1 MKSRSEFLERYRLAG
16 DEVTLC
22 ELARKH
28 SLNLAFC
35 SFEQVEG
42 KNDTVRMLTELTPL
56 RPNEDNKDESLS
68 FEFEFGKEIETCV
81 GWHCIEPAYAD
92 YLVDYLDYIGWSDST
107 PFKKWVN
114 EFAKALK
121 EQFLVDNWEVA
132 QKEPDVFQRMFE
144 KHIHSVWPEVK
155 VDVKIENDMV
165 ISVNIGNGI
174 FDHTFDIN
182 ADAQYVDAVAT
193 VFRKGQ
199 DLNACV
205 KVTAKFLTGLNLEGM
220 DWEVLKVLDKR
231 GIKVI
236 ASVHTGVQEY
246 VSYVDVRGDKFYL
259 LHDGSA
265 ENFVKAFRQAFGNI
279 KA

>member
-1 MKSRSEFLERYRLAG
+1 MKSRSEFLDRYRLAG

-28 SLNLAFC
+28 NLNLAFC
-35 SFEQVEG
+35 SFEQVEA

-56 RPNEDNKDESLS
+56 RPNEENKDESLS
-68 FEFEFGKEIETCV
+68 FEFEFGKEREDST

-92 YLVDYLDYIGWSDST
+92 YLIDYLDYTGWSDIT
-107 PFKKWVN
+107 PFKKLVN

-132 QKEPDVFQRMFE
+132 QKEPYVFKRMFE
-144 KHIHSVWPEVK
+144 NHIHGTWPEAK
-155 VDVKIENDMV
+155 VDIEIENCM
-165 ISVNIGNGI
+165 ISSVNIGI
-174 FDHTFDIN
+174 FDHDFDVN
-182 ADAQYVDAVAT
+182 ADAQYVDAVAK
-193 VFRKGQ
+193 VLRKGQ

-205 KVTAKFLTGLNLEGM
+205 KVTAKFLTRLNLDGM

-231 GIKVI
+231 DIKVI

-265 ENFVKAFRQAFGNI
+265 ESFVKAFRQAFGNI

>member
-1 MKSRSEFLERYRLAG
+1 MKSRSEFLDRYRLAG

-28 SLNLAFC
+28 NLNLAFC
-35 SFEQVEG
+35 SFEQVES

-56 RPNEDNKDESLS
+56 RPNEENKDESLS
-68 FEFEFGKEIETCV
+68 FEFEFGKEREDST

-92 YLVDYLDYIGWSDST
+92 YLIDYLDYTGWSDIT
-107 PFKKWVN
+107 PFKKLVN

-132 QKEPDVFQRMFE
+132 QKEPYVFKRMFE
-144 KHIHSVWPEVK
+144 NHIHGTWPEAK
-155 VDVKIENDMV
+155 VDIEIENCM
-165 ISVNIGNGI
+165 ISSVNIGI
-174 FDHTFDIN
+174 FDHDFDVN
-182 ADAQYVDAVAT
+182 ADAQYVDAVAK
-193 VFRKGQ
+193 VLRKGQ

-205 KVTAKFLTGLNLEGM
+205 KVTAKFLTRLNLDGM

-231 GIKVI
+231 DIKVI
-236 ASVHTGVQEY
+236 ASVHIGVQEY

-265 ENFVKAFRQAFGNI
+265 ESFVKAFRQAFGNI

>member
-1 MKSRSEFLERYRLAG
+1 MKSQKEFLERYRLAG

-28 SLNLAFC
+28 NLNLAFC

-42 KNDTVRMLTELTPL
+42 KDDTVRMLTELTPL
-56 RPNEDNKDESLS
+56 RPNEESKDENESLS

-92 YLVDYLDYIGWSDST
+92 YLVDYLDYIGWSDSN

-144 KHIHSVWPEVK
+144 KHIHSVWTEVK

-165 ISVNIGNGI
+165 TSVNMGI
-174 FDHTFDIN
+174 FDHAFDVN

-193 VFRKGQ
+193 VLRKGQ

-205 KVTAKFLTGLNLEGM
+205 KVTAKFLTGLNLDGM

-265 ENFVKAFRQAFGNI
+265 EGFVKAFRQAFGNI

>member
-1 MKSRSEFLERYRLAG
+1 MKSRSEFLDRYRLAG

-28 SLNLAFC
+28 NLNLAFC
-35 SFEQVEG
+35 SFEQVEA

-56 RPNEDNKDESLS
+56 RPNEENKDESLS
-68 FEFEFGKEIETCV
+68 FEFEFGKEREDST

-92 YLVDYLDYIGWSDST
+92 YLIDYLDYTGWSDIT

-114 EFAKALK
+114 GFAQTLK

-132 QKEPDVFQRMFE
+132 QKEPYVFKRMFE
-144 KHIHSVWPEVK
+144 NHIHGTWPEAK
-155 VDVKIENDMV
+155 VDIEIENCM
-165 ISVNIGNGI
+165 ISSVNIGI
-174 FDHTFDIN
+174 FDHDFDVN
-182 ADAQYVDAVAT
+182 ADAQYVDAVAK
-193 VFRKGQ
+193 VLRKGQ

-205 KVTAKFLTGLNLEGM
+205 KVTAKFLTRLNLDGM

-231 GIKVI
+231 DIKVI

-265 ENFVKAFRQAFGNI
+265 ESFVKAFRQAFGNI

>member
-1 MKSRSEFLERYRLAG
+1 MNRTEFLERYRLAG

-28 SLNLAFC
+28 NLNLAFC

-56 RPNEDNKDESLS
+56 RPNEENKDESLS
-68 FEFEFGKEIETCV
+68 FEFEFGKEREDST
-81 GWHCIEPAYAD
+81 GWRCIEPAYAD
-92 YLVDYLDYIGWSDST
+92 YLVDYLDYTGWSDST
-107 PFKKWVN
+107 LFKKSVN
-114 EFAKALK
+114 EFAQTLK
-121 EQFLVDNWEVA
+121 EQFLIDNWEVA
-132 QKEPDVFQRMFE
+132 QKEPYVFKRMFE
-144 KHIHSVWPEVK
+144 NHIHGTWPEAK
-155 VDVKIENDMV
+155 VDIEIENCM
-165 ISVNIGNGI
+165 ISSVNIGI
-174 FDHTFDIN
+174 FDHDFDVN
-182 ADAQYVDAVAT
+182 ADAQYVDAVAK
-193 VFRKGQ
+193 VLRKGQ

-205 KVTAKFLTGLNLEGM
+205 KVTAKFLTGLNLEGL

-231 GIKVI
+231 DIKVI

-265 ENFVKAFRQAFGNI
+265 ESFVKAFRQAFGNI

>member
-1 MKSRSEFLERYRLAG
+1 MNRTKFLERYRLAG

-28 SLNLAFC
+28 NLNLAFC
-35 SFEQVEG
+35 SFEPVEG

-56 RPNEDNKDESLS
+56 RPNEESKDESLS
-68 FEFEFGKEIETCV
+68 FEFEFGKEIETCI

-107 PFKKWVN
+107 PFKIWVKG
-114 EFAKALK
+114 FAQTLK

-165 ISVNIGNGI
+165 ISVNMGI
-174 FDHTFDIN
+174 FDHIFDVN

-193 VFRKGQ
+193 VLRKGQ

-205 KVTAKFLTGLNLEGM
+205 KVTAKFLTGLNLEGL

-265 ENFVKAFRQAFGNI
+265 ESFVKAFRQAFGNI
-279 KA
+279 EA

>member
-1 MKSRSEFLERYRLAG
+1 MKSQKEFLERYRLAG

-28 SLNLAFC
+28 NLNLAFC

-42 KNDTVRMLTELTPL
+42 KDDTVRMLTELTPL
-56 RPNEDNKDESLS
+56 RPNEENKDESLS

-92 YLVDYLDYIGWSDST
+92 YLIDYLDYTGWSDST

-114 EFAKALK
+114 EFAQTLQ

-144 KHIHSVWPEVK
+144 KHIHAVWPEVK

-165 ISVNIGNGI
+165 TSVNMGI
-174 FDHTFDIN
+174 FDHAFDVN

-193 VFRKGQ
+193 VLRKGQ

>member
-1 MKSRSEFLERYRLAG
+1 MNRTEFLERYRLAG

-28 SLNLAFC
+28 NLNLAFC
-35 SFEQVEG
+35 SFEPVEG

-56 RPNEDNKDESLS
+56 RPNEESKDESLS
-68 FEFEFGKEIETCV
+68 FEFEFGKEIETCI

-107 PFKKWVN
+107 PFKIWVKG
-114 EFAKALK
+114 FAQTLK

-165 ISVNIGNGI
+165 ISVNMGI
-174 FDHTFDIN
+174 FDHIFDVN

-193 VFRKGQ
+193 VLRKGQ

-265 ENFVKAFRQAFGNI
+265 ESFVKAFRQAFGNI

>member
-1 MKSRSEFLERYRLAG
+1 MNQKEFLERYRLAG

-28 SLNLAFC
+28 NLNLAFC
-35 SFEQVEG
+35 SFEPVEG

-56 RPNEDNKDESLS
+56 RPNEESKDESLS
-68 FEFEFGKEIETCV
+68 FEFEFGKEIETCI

-107 PFKKWVN
+107 PFKIWVKG
-114 EFAKALK
+114 FAQTLK

-165 ISVNIGNGI
+165 ISVNMGI
-174 FDHTFDIN
+174 FDHIFDVN

-193 VFRKGQ
+193 VLRKGQ

-205 KVTAKFLTGLNLEGM
+205 KVTAKFLTGLNLEGL

-231 GIKVI
+231 DIKVI

-265 ENFVKAFRQAFGNI
+265 ESFVKAFRQAFGNI

>member
-1 MKSRSEFLERYRLAG
+1 MKSRSEFLERYRLVG

-28 SLNLAFC
+28 NLNLAFC

-42 KNDTVRMLTELTPL
+42 KDNTVRMLTELTPL
-56 RPNEDNKDESLS
+56 RPNEENKDESLS
-68 FEFEFGKEIETCV
+68 FEFEFGKEIEDST
-81 GWHCIEPAYAD
+81 GWHCIEPAYTD
-92 YLVDYLDYIGWSDST
+92 YLVDYLDYTGWSDST

-132 QKEPDVFQRMFE
+132 QKEPYVFKRMFE
-144 KHIHSVWPEVK
+144 NHIHGTWPEAK
-155 VDVKIENDMV
+155 VDIEIENCM
-165 ISVNIGNGI
+165 ISSVNIGI
-174 FDHTFDIN
+174 FDHDFDVN
-182 ADAQYVDAVAT
+182 ADAQYVDAVAK
-193 VFRKGQ
+193 VLRKGQ

-205 KVTAKFLTGLNLEGM
+205 KVTAKFLTRLNLDGM

-231 GIKVI
+231 DIKVI

-246 VSYVDVRGDKFYL
+246 ASYVDVRGDKFYL

-265 ENFVKAFRQAFGNI
+265 ESFVKAFRQAFGNI

>member
-1 MKSRSEFLERYRLAG
+1 
-16 DEVTLC
+16 
-22 ELARKH
+22 
-28 SLNLAFC
+28 
-35 SFEQVEG
+35 
-42 KNDTVRMLTELTPL
+42 MLTELTPL
-56 RPNEDNKDESLS
+56 RPNEESKDESLS

-81 GWHCIEPAYAD
+81 GWHCVEPAYAD

-107 PFKKWVN
+107 PFKKWVKG
-114 EFAKALK
+114 FAQTLK

-165 ISVNIGNGI
+165 TSVNIGI
-174 FDHTFDIN
+174 FDHAFDVN

-193 VFRKGQ
+193 VLRKGQ

-205 KVTAKFLTGLNLEGM
+205 KVTAKFLTGLNLDGM

-231 GIKVI
+231 DIKVI

-265 ENFVKAFRQAFGNI
+265 ESFVKAFRQAFGNI

>member
-1 MKSRSEFLERYRLAG
+1 MNRTEFLERYRLAG

-28 SLNLAFC
+28 NLNLAFC

-42 KNDTVRMLTELTPL
+42 KDDTVRMLTELTPL

-68 FEFEFGKEIETCV
+68 FEFEFGKEIEDST
-81 GWHCIEPAYAD
+81 GWHCIEAAYAD
-92 YLVDYLDYIGWSDST
+92 YLVDYLDYTGWSDST

-114 EFAKALK
+114 EFAKVLK

-132 QKEPDVFQRMFE
+132 QKEPYVFKRMFE
-144 KHIHSVWPEVK
+144 NHIHGTWPEAK
-155 VDVKIENDMV
+155 VDIEIENCM
-165 ISVNIGNGI
+165 ISSVNIGI
-174 FDHTFDIN
+174 FDHTFDVN

-193 VFRKGQ
+193 VLRKGQ

>member
-1 MKSRSEFLERYRLAG
+1 MNRTEFLERYRLAG

-28 SLNLAFC
+28 NLNLAFC
-35 SFEQVEG
+35 SFEQVES
-42 KNDTVRMLTELTPL
+42 KDDTVRMLTELTPL
-56 RPNEDNKDESLS
+56 RPNEESKDESLS

-92 YLVDYLDYIGWSDST
+92 YLVDYLDYIGWSDSN

-144 KHIHSVWPEVK
+144 KHIHGTWPEAK
-155 VDVKIENDMV
+155 VDIEIENCM
-165 ISVNIGNGI
+165 ISSVNIGI
-174 FDHTFDIN
+174 FDHDFDVN
-182 ADAQYVDAVAT
+182 ADAQYVDAVAK
-193 VFRKGQ
+193 VLRKGQ

-205 KVTAKFLTGLNLEGM
+205 KETAKFLTRLNLDGM

-231 GIKVI
+231 DIKVI

-259 LHDGSA
+259 MHDGSA
-265 ENFVKAFRQAFGNI
+265 EGFVKAFRQAFGNI

>member
-1 MKSRSEFLERYRLAG
+1 MKSRTEFLERYRLAG

-22 ELARKH
+22 EIARKH
-28 SLNLAFC
+28 NLNLAFC

-42 KNDTVRMLTELTPL
+42 KEDTVRMLTELTPL
-56 RPNEDNKDESLS
+56 RPNEDIKDESLS
-68 FEFEFGKEIETCV
+68 FDFEFGSEIEDGE

-92 YLVDYLDYIGWSDST
+92 YLIDLLDYTGWSDTT
-107 PFKKWVN
+107 PFSKSVKDYASN
-114 EFAKALK
+114 LK
-121 EQFLVDNWEVA
+121 ELFLVDNWEVA
-132 QKEPDVFQRMFE
+132 QKEPNVFQRMFE

-165 ISVNIGNGI
+165 ISVNMGI
-174 FDHTFDIN
+174 FDHVFDVN

-193 VFRKGQ
+193 VLRKGQ

-205 KVTAKFLTGLNLEGM
+205 KVTAKFLTRLNLDGL
-220 DWEVLKVLDKR
+220 DWEVLKILDKND
-231 GIKVI
+231 IKVI
-236 ASVHTGVQEY
+236 DSVHTGVQEY

-259 LHDGSA
+259 MHNGSA
-265 ENFVKAFRQAFGNI
+265 EGFVKAFRQAFGNI

>member
-16 DEVTLC
+16 DEATLC

-42 KNDTVRMLTELTPL
+42 KDDTVRMLTELTPL
-56 RPNEDNKDESLS
+56 RPNEENKEESLS
-68 FEFEFGKEIETCV
+68 FEFEFGKEIETCI

-107 PFKKWVN
+107 PFKKWVK
-114 EFAKALK
+114 EFAQTLK

-165 ISVNIGNGI
+165 TLVNMGI
-174 FDHTFDIN
+174 FDHTFDVN
-182 ADAQYVDAVAT
+182 ADAQYVDAVAK
-193 VFRKGQ
+193 VLRKGQ

-205 KVTAKFLTGLNLEGM
+205 KVTAKFLTRLNLDGL

-231 GIKVI
+231 DIKVI

-259 LHDGSA
+259 MHDGSA
-265 ENFVKAFRQAFGNI
+265 EGFVKAFRKSFGNI

>member
-1 MKSRSEFLERYRLAG
+1 MNRTEFLERYRLAG

-28 SLNLAFC
+28 NLNLAFC
-35 SFEQVEG
+35 SFEPVEG

-56 RPNEDNKDESLS
+56 RPNEESKDESLS
-68 FEFEFGKEIETCV
+68 FEFEFGKEIETCI

-107 PFKKWVN
+107 PFKIWVKG
-114 EFAKALK
+114 FAQTLK

-132 QKEPDVFQRMFE
+132 QKEPAVFQRMFE
-144 KHIHSVWPEVK
+144 KHIHSVWLEVK

-165 ISVNIGNGI
+165 ISVNMGI
-174 FDHTFDIN
+174 FDHAFDVN

-193 VFRKGQ
+193 VLRKGQ

-205 KVTAKFLTGLNLEGM
+205 KVTAKFLTGLNLEGL

-231 GIKVI
+231 DIKVI

-265 ENFVKAFRQAFGNI
+265 ESFVKAFRQAFGNI

>member
-1 MKSRSEFLERYRLAG
+1 MNQKEFLERYRLAG

-28 SLNLAFC
+28 NLNLAFC
-35 SFEQVEG
+35 SFEPVEG

-56 RPNEDNKDESLS
+56 RPNEESKDESLS
-68 FEFEFGKEIETCV
+68 FEFEFGKEIETCI

-92 YLVDYLDYIGWSDST
+92 YLVDYIDYIGWSDST
-107 PFKKWVN
+107 PFKIWVKG
-114 EFAKALK
+114 FAQTLK

-165 ISVNIGNGI
+165 ISVNMGI
-174 FDHTFDIN
+174 FDHIFDVN

-193 VFRKGQ
+193 VLRKGQ

-205 KVTAKFLTGLNLEGM
+205 KVTAKFLTGLNLEGL

-265 ENFVKAFRQAFGNI
+265 ESFVKAFRQAFGNI
-279 KA
+279 EA

>member
-1 MKSRSEFLERYRLAG
+1 MNQKEFLERYRLAG

-28 SLNLAFC
+28 NLNLAFC
-35 SFEQVEG
+35 SFEPVEG

-56 RPNEDNKDESLS
+56 RPNEESKDESLS
-68 FEFEFGKEIETCV
+68 FEFEFGKEIETCI

-107 PFKKWVN
+107 PFKIWVKG
-114 EFAKALK
+114 FAQTLK

-165 ISVNIGNGI
+165 ISVNMGI
-174 FDHTFDIN
+174 FDHIFDVN

-193 VFRKGQ
+193 VLRKGQ

-205 KVTAKFLTGLNLEGM
+205 KVTAKFLTGLNLEGL

-265 ENFVKAFRQAFGNI
+265 ESFVKAFRQAFGNI
-279 KA
+279 EA

>member
-1 MKSRSEFLERYRLAG
+1 MNRTEFLERYRLAG

-28 SLNLAFC
+28 NLNLAFC
-35 SFEQVEG
+35 SFEPVEG

-56 RPNEDNKDESLS
+56 RPNEESKDESLS
-68 FEFEFGKEIETCV
+68 FEFEFGKEIETCI

-107 PFKKWVN
+107 PFKIWVKG
-114 EFAKALK
+114 FAQTLK

-144 KHIHSVWPEVK
+144 KDIHSVWPEVK

-165 ISVNIGNGI
+165 ISVNMGI
-174 FDHTFDIN
+174 FDHIFDVN

-193 VFRKGQ
+193 VLRKGQ

-205 KVTAKFLTGLNLEGM
+205 KVTAKFLTGLNLEGL

-265 ENFVKAFRQAFGNI
+265 ESFVKAFRQAFGNI

>member
-1 MKSRSEFLERYRLAG
+1 MKSQKEFLERYRLAG

-28 SLNLAFC
+28 NLNLAFC

-42 KNDTVRMLTELTPL
+42 KDDTVRMLTELTPL
-56 RPNEDNKDESLS
+56 RPNEESKDECLS

-92 YLVDYLDYIGWSDST
+92 YLVDYLDYIGWSDSN

-144 KHIHSVWPEVK
+144 KHIHGTWPEAK
-155 VDVKIENDMV
+155 VDIEIENCM
-165 ISVNIGNGI
+165 ISSVNIGI
-174 FDHTFDIN
+174 FDHDFDVN

-193 VFRKGQ
+193 VLRKGQ

-205 KVTAKFLTGLNLEGM
+205 KVTAKFLTGLNLEGL

-231 GIKVI
+231 DIKVI

-265 ENFVKAFRQAFGNI
+265 ESFVKAFRQAFGNI

>member
-1 MKSRSEFLERYRLAG
+1 MKSRSEFLDRYRLAG

-28 SLNLAFC
+28 NLNLAFC
-35 SFEQVEG
+35 SFEQVES

-56 RPNEDNKDESLS
+56 RPNEENKDESLS
-68 FEFEFGKEIETCV
+68 FEFEFGKEREDST

-92 YLVDYLDYIGWSDST
+92 YLIDYLDYTGWSDIT
-107 PFKKWVN
+107 PFKKLVN

-132 QKEPDVFQRMFE
+132 QKEPYVFKRMFE
-144 KHIHSVWPEVK
+144 NHIHGTWPEAK
-155 VDVKIENDMV
+155 VDIEIENCM
-165 ISVNIGNGI
+165 ISSVNIGI
-174 FDHTFDIN
+174 FDHDFDVN
-182 ADAQYVDAVAT
+182 ADAQYVDAVAK
-193 VFRKGQ
+193 VLRKGQ

-205 KVTAKFLTGLNLEGM
+205 KVTAKFLTRLNLDGM

-231 GIKVI
+231 DIKVI

-265 ENFVKAFRQAFGNI
+265 ESFVKAFRQAFGNI

>member
-1 MKSRSEFLERYRLAG
+1 MNRTEFLERYRLAG

-28 SLNLAFC
+28 NLNLAFC
-35 SFEQVEG
+35 SYEQVEG

-56 RPNEDNKDESLS
+56 RPNEESKDENESLS

-92 YLVDYLDYIGWSDST
+92 YLVDYLDYIGWSDSN

-144 KHIHSVWPEVK
+144 KHIHSVWPEAK

-165 ISVNIGNGI
+165 TSVNMGI
-174 FDHTFDIN
+174 FDHAFDVN
-182 ADAQYVDAVAT
+182 ADAQYVDAVST
-193 VFRKGQ
+193 VLRKGQ

-205 KVTAKFLTGLNLEGM
+205 KVTAKFLTGLNLEGL

-231 GIKVI
+231 DIKVI

-246 VSYVDVRGDKFYL
+246 VSYVDVRGDKYYL

-265 ENFVKAFRQAFGNI
+265 ESFVKAFRQAFGNI

>member
-1 MKSRSEFLERYRLAG
+1 MKSRSEFLDRYRLAG

-28 SLNLAFC
+28 NLNLAFC

-42 KNDTVRMLTELTPL
+42 KDDTVRMLTELTPL
-56 RPNEDNKDESLS
+56 RPNEESKDESLS
-68 FEFEFGKEIETCV
+68 FEFEFGKEIENIV

-92 YLVDYLDYIGWSDST
+92 YLVDYLDYIEWSDST

-144 KHIHSVWPEVK
+144 KNIHSVWPEVK
-155 VDVKIENDMV
+155 VDVKIENDMI
-165 ISVNIGNGI
+165 ISVNIGI
-174 FDHTFDIN
+174 FDHTFDVN

-193 VFRKGQ
+193 VLRKGQ

-205 KVTAKFLTGLNLEGM
+205 KVTAKFLTRLNLDGM

-231 GIKVI
+231 DIKVI

-265 ENFVKAFRQAFGNI
+265 ESFVKAFRQAFGNI

>member
-1 MKSRSEFLERYRLAG
+1 MNRTEFLERYRLAG

-28 SLNLAFC
+28 NLNLAFC
-35 SFEQVEG
+35 SFEPVEG

-56 RPNEDNKDESLS
+56 RPNEESKDESLS

-193 VFRKGQ
+193 VLRKGQ

-205 KVTAKFLTGLNLEGM
+205 KVTAKFLTGLNLEGL
-220 DWEVLKVLDKR
+220 DWEVLKVLDNR
-231 GIKVI
+231 DIKVI

-265 ENFVKAFRQAFGNI
+265 ESFVKAFRQAFGNI
-279 KA
+279 EA

>member
-1 MKSRSEFLERYRLAG
+1 MKSQKEFLERYRLAG

-28 SLNLAFC
+28 NLNLAFC

-42 KNDTVRMLTELTPL
+42 KDDTVRMLTELTPL
-56 RPNEDNKDESLS
+56 PPNEDNKDESLS

-92 YLVDYLDYIGWSDST
+92 YLVDYLDYIGWLDST
-107 PFKKWVN
+107 PFKKWVKG
-114 EFAKALK
+114 FAQTLK

-165 ISVNIGNGI
+165 TSVNMGI
-174 FDHTFDIN
+174 FDHAFDVN

-205 KVTAKFLTGLNLEGM
+205 KVTAKFLTGLNLDGM

-265 ENFVKAFRQAFGNI
+265 ESFVKAFRQAFGNI

>member
-1 MKSRSEFLERYRLAG
+1 MNRTEFLERYRLAG

-28 SLNLAFC
+28 NLNLAFC
-35 SFEQVEG
+35 SFEPVEG
-42 KNDTVRMLTELTPL
+42 KNDTVRMLTELTLL
-56 RPNEDNKDESLS
+56 RPNEESKDESLS
-68 FEFEFGKEIETCV
+68 FEFEFGKEIETCI

-107 PFKKWVN
+107 PFKIWVKG
-114 EFAKALK
+114 FAQTLK

-165 ISVNIGNGI
+165 ISVNMGI
-174 FDHTFDIN
+174 FDHIFDVN

-193 VFRKGQ
+193 VLRKGQ

-265 ENFVKAFRQAFGNI
+265 ESFVKAFRQAFGNI

>member
-1 MKSRSEFLERYRLAG
+1 MKSRSEFLDRYRLAG

-28 SLNLAFC
+28 NLNLAFC
-35 SFEQVEG
+35 SFEQVEA

-56 RPNEDNKDESLS
+56 RPNEENKVESLS
-68 FEFEFGKEIETCV
+68 FEFEFGKEREDST

-92 YLVDYLDYIGWSDST
+92 YLIDYLDYTGWSDIT
-107 PFKKWVN
+107 PFKKLVN

-132 QKEPDVFQRMFE
+132 QKEPYVFKRMFE
-144 KHIHSVWPEVK
+144 NHIHGTWPEAK
-155 VDVKIENDMV
+155 VDIEIENCM
-165 ISVNIGNGI
+165 ISSVNIGI
-174 FDHTFDIN
+174 FDHDFDVN
-182 ADAQYVDAVAT
+182 ADAQYVDAVAK
-193 VFRKGQ
+193 VLRKGQ

-205 KVTAKFLTGLNLEGM
+205 KVTAKFLTRLNLDGM

-231 GIKVI
+231 DIKVI

-265 ENFVKAFRQAFGNI
+265 ESFVKAFRQAFGNI

>member
-1 MKSRSEFLERYRLAG
+1 MNQKEFLERYRLAG

-28 SLNLAFC
+28 NLNLAFC

-42 KNDTVRMLTELTPL
+42 KDDTVRMLTELTPL
-56 RPNEDNKDESLS
+56 RPNEESKDESLS
-68 FEFEFGKEIETCV
+68 FEFEFGKEIETIV

-144 KHIHSVWPEVK
+144 KHIHSVWTEVK

-165 ISVNIGNGI
+165 ISVNMGI
-174 FDHTFDIN
+174 FDHIFEVN

-193 VFRKGQ
+193 VLRKGQ

-205 KVTAKFLTGLNLEGM
+205 KVTAKFLTGLNLEGL

-231 GIKVI
+231 DIKVI

-265 ENFVKAFRQAFGNI
+265 ESFVKAFRQAFGNVT
-279 KA
+279 A

>member
-1 MKSRSEFLERYRLAG
+1 MKSRSEFLDRYRLAG

-28 SLNLAFC
+28 NLNLAFC
-35 SFEQVEG
+35 SFEQVES

-56 RPNEDNKDESLS
+56 RPNEENKDDILY

-92 YLVDYLDYIGWSDST
+92 FLVDYLDYIGWSDST

-114 EFAKALK
+114 EFAKTLK

-165 ISVNIGNGI
+165 ISVNMGI
-174 FDHTFDIN
+174 FDHIFEVN

-193 VFRKGQ
+193 VLRKGQ

-205 KVTAKFLTGLNLEGM
+205 KVTAKFLTGLNLEGL

-231 GIKVI
+231 DIKVI

-265 ENFVKAFRQAFGNI
+265 ESFVKAFRQAFGNI

>member
-22 ELARKH
+22 KLARKNN
-28 SLNLAFC
+28 LNLAFC

-56 RPNEDNKDESLS
+56 RPNEENKDESLS

-107 PFKKWVN
+107 PFKKLVKG
-114 EFAKALK
+114 FAQTLK

-165 ISVNIGNGI
+165 TSVNIGI
-174 FDHTFDIN
+174 FDHAFDVN

-193 VFRKGQ
+193 VLRKGQ

-205 KVTAKFLTGLNLEGM
+205 KVTAKFLTGLNLDGM

-231 GIKVI
+231 DIKVI

-265 ENFVKAFRQAFGNI
+265 ESFVKAFRQAFGNI

>member
-1 MKSRSEFLERYRLAG
+1 MNRTKFLERYRLAG

-28 SLNLAFC
+28 NLNLAFC
-35 SFEQVEG
+35 SFEPVEG

-56 RPNEDNKDESLS
+56 RPNEESKDESLS

-193 VFRKGQ
+193 VLRKGQ

-246 VSYVDVRGDKFYL
+246 VSYVDVRGDRFYL

>member
-1 MKSRSEFLERYRLAG
+1 MKSRTEFLERYRLAG

-28 SLNLAFC
+28 NLNLAFC

-42 KNDTVRMLTELTPL
+42 KDDTVRMLTELTPL
-56 RPNEDNKDESLS
+56 RPNEESKDESLS

-165 ISVNIGNGI
+165 TSVNIGI
-174 FDHTFDIN
+174 FDHTFDVN

-193 VFRKGQ
+193 VLRKGQ

>member
-1 MKSRSEFLERYRLAG
+1 MNRTKFLERYRLAG

-28 SLNLAFC
+28 NLNLAFC
-35 SFEQVEG
+35 SFEPVEG

-56 RPNEDNKDESLS
+56 RPNEESKDESLS
-68 FEFEFGKEIETCV
+68 FEFEFGKEIETIV

-92 YLVDYLDYIGWSDST
+92 YFVDYLDYIGWSDST

-193 VFRKGQ
+193 VLRKGQ

-205 KVTAKFLTGLNLEGM
+205 KVTAKFLTGLNLEGL

-231 GIKVI
+231 DIKVI

-265 ENFVKAFRQAFGNI
+265 ESFVKAFRQAFGNI

>member
-1 MKSRSEFLERYRLAG
+1 MNQKEFLERYRLAG

-28 SLNLAFC
+28 NLNLAFC
-35 SFEQVEG
+35 SFEPVEG

-56 RPNEDNKDESLS
+56 RPNEESKDESLS
-68 FEFEFGKEIETCV
+68 FEFEFGKEIETCI

-107 PFKKWVN
+107 PFKIWVKG
-114 EFAKALK
+114 FAQTLK

-193 VFRKGQ
+193 VLRKGQ

-205 KVTAKFLTGLNLEGM
+205 KVTAKFLTGLNLEGL

-231 GIKVI
+231 DIKVI
-236 ASVHTGVQEY
+236 ASVHTGVHEY

-265 ENFVKAFRQAFGNI
+265 ESFVKAFRQAFGNI

>member
-1 MKSRSEFLERYRLAG
+1 MNQKEFLERYRLAG

-28 SLNLAFC
+28 NLNLAFC
-35 SFEQVEG
+35 SFEPVEG

-56 RPNEDNKDESLS
+56 RPNEESKDESLS
-68 FEFEFGKEIETCV
+68 FEFEFGKEIETCI

-107 PFKKWVN
+107 PFKIWVKG
-114 EFAKALK
+114 FAQTLK

-165 ISVNIGNGI
+165 ISVNMGI
-174 FDHTFDIN
+174 FDHIFDVN

-193 VFRKGQ
+193 VLRKGQ

-205 KVTAKFLTGLNLEGM
+205 KVTAKFLTGLNLEGL

-265 ENFVKAFRQAFGNI
+265 ESFVKAFRQAFGNI